1 VDYRRKQNLKKK
13 EKEGIRWKSE
23 NFDERAHVQEEK
35 KKENCIGLSHHN
47 ININENDL
55 INAKT

>member
-1 VDYRRKQNLKKK
+1 MEIGKFW
-13 EKEGIRWKSE
+13 WKSA
-23 NFDERAHVQEEK
+23 RARRE

-55 INAKT
+55 INAKTWCGDP